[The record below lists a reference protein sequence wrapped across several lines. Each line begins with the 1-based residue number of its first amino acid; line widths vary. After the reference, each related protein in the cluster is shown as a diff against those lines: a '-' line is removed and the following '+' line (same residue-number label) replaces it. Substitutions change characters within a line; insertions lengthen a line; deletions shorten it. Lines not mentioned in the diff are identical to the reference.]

1 MASHIA
7 GEAAASGGLECT
19 QCSTLNPT
27 SNRFCAACGYQLEAV
42 AAPEPPSMA
51 SLPSDLRLTAL
62 RADGSELGTFS
73 ITDGVAVGR
82 DTGAIF
88 SGDNYLSPT
97 HAVFTRQGPRVLVHD
112 TGSLNGVYLKLRAN
126 APWRLRWGD
135 MFRVGQQILRLE
147 SLEGPNQYTD
157 DVRHSAAHAWLCCT
171 SGTHDRSRDDGQ
183 RFLDPQAGFH
193 LGRERGHALFAEDG
207 YVSSLHCQLSVDGN
221 DAIWLTDLGSSNGS
235 FVRLNQET
243 RRDGRRC
250 VADGATAL
258 PPRFLALRIGA
269 LEQHAGAWR
278 RCLGLKRASGHAH
291 PSGGVETTFWGA
303 NDPLAAAPPPGV
315 ETTFGVQTTL
325 WGAAP
330 PPGVEISFG
339 VQTTLWGA
347 APPLGVETSF
357 GVQNDP
363 PARERLLMPLARRR
377 SDGGPARSR
386 GTRRRVRR
394 SSPRS
399 G

>member
-42 AAPEPPSMA
+42 AALEPPSMA

-157 DVRHSAAHAWLCCT
+157 DVRHFGSP
-171 SGTHDRSRDDGQ
+171 THGYVARVALMIGRETTGNA
-183 RFLDPQAGFH
+183 FLIPQAGFH

-235 FVRLNQET
+235 FVRLNQE
-243 RRDGRRC
+243 
-250 VADGATAL
+250 
-258 PPRFLALRIGA
+258 
-269 LEQHAGAWR
+269 HAVT
-278 RCLGLKRASGHAH
+278 
-291 PSGGVETTFWGA
+291 GGDV
-303 NDPLAAAPPPGV
+303 
-315 ETTFGVQTTL
+315 
-325 WGAAP
+325 
-330 PPGVEISFG
+330 
-339 VQTTLWGA
+339 
-347 APPLGVETSF
+347 
-357 GVQNDP
+357 
-363 PARERLLMPLARRR
+363 LLMGQQLFRL
-377 SDGGPARSR
+377 DF
-386 GTRRRVRR
+386 
-394 SSPRS
+394 
-399 G
+399 